1 MQAVWI
7 VDGAYLLKAAPGKF
21 DFLKLKGELERVNG
35 GPFFESYFLN
45 SIPNSHNDAQDA
57 FHSWLK
63 RAAPFGPRMRV
74 QLYPLKDIQVTC
86 PQCNHPFRRDIQK
99 GVDVGIAT
107 LILKLATQQRYD
119 RLILA
124 AGDGDFEDSIDYVKS
139 ELHKEVW
146 ICGYEGSISADLQSY
161 ADKVVWLNECW
172 ETIKRTER

>member
-1 MQAVWI
+1 
-7 VDGAYLLKAAPGKF
+7 
-21 DFLKLKGELERVNG
+21 
-35 GPFFESYFLN
+35 
-45 SIPNSHNDAQDA
+45 
-57 FHSWLK
+57 
-63 RAAPFGPRMRV
+63 
-74 QLYPLKDIQVTC
+74 
-86 PQCNHPFRRDIQK
+86 
-99 GVDVGIAT
+99 VDVGIAT

-119 RLILA
+119 RLMLA